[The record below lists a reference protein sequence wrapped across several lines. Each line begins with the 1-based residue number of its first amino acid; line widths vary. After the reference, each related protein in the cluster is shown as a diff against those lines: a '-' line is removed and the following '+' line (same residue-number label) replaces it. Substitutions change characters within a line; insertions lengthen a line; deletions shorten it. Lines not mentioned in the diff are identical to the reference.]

1 MPNQNTNPVTDEEHA
16 EIRRLHAQGVGRN
29 EIARRIGRGPR
40 TVSEYCKREG
50 LSFDRTATAAA
61 TEAKKIDA
69 KARRAALIDRAY
81 TRAERIFD
89 RLEAD
94 VVDGYK
100 FTSTTVNGIET
111 ERLDHVPAPE
121 ERSLAT
127 AVGQYLTQAAKLE
140 ALDSDGGVE
149 DAESM
154 LGKLMVGL
162 KAAYDRASEGVVG
175 EEAEGESP

>member
-1 MPNQNTNPVTDEEHA
+1 MGANQHSNPVTEEDR
-16 EIRRLHAQGVGRN
+16 ERLRQLHAQGLGRN
-29 EIARRIGRGPR
+29 AIARELKRSPR
-40 TVSEYCKREG
+40 TISVLAEQLG
-50 LSFDRTATAAA
+50 LSFDRTMTAVATQARV
-61 TEAKKIDA
+61 IDA

-111 ERLDHVPAPE
+111 KQLDHVPAPE

-127 AVGQYLTQAAKLE
+127 AAGHYLTQAAKLE
-140 ALDSDGGVE
+140 ALDTTNGVD
-149 DAESM
+149 DAKSM
-154 LGKLMVGL
+154 LGALAAGL
-162 KAAYDRASEGVVG
+162 NAAYDAMNEGAG
-175 EEAEGESP
+175 DAP